1 MLVFNVCFYFRLKSE
16 LFDSNQIITSL
27 EKEKECLEIRVEQL
41 LERVNMF
48 ESDLLQAKTR
58 IADLIEG
65 RNSEVVSEGYGEA
78 GTSMM
83 QGLGSTKNVFIYYI
97 N

>member
-1 MLVFNVCFYFRLKSE
+1 M
-16 LFDSNQIITSL
+16 
-27 EKEKECLEIRVEQL
+27 EQL

-48 ESDLLQAKTR
+48 ETDLLQAKTR

-78 GTSMM
+78 GSSMM
-83 QGLGSTKNVFIYYI
+83 QGLGSTKMFPKLYKANFLGH
-97 N
+97 NR

>member
-1 MLVFNVCFYFRLKSE
+1 MFNVSLKSE
-16 LFDSNQIITSL
+16 LFDANQIITSL
-27 EKEKECLEIRVEQL
+27 EKDKECLESRVEQL

-48 ESDLLQAKTR
+48 ESELSQAKTR

-78 GTSMM
+78 GHSMM
-83 QGLGSTKNVFIYYI
+83 HGLGSIKAWLLFM
-97 N
+97 